1 MFQVYFSLFPW
12 WINQQISKPLFFQ
25 TLCVTMPLCNFK
37 FKLRFSIS
45 PGGKLKVVVHSTSSS
60 RFRVFTLSVY
70 ISYNYSIFT
79 PLAFKCLCAEVVWKN
94 TPLRWQSISPYVYC
108 LQRLNW
114 REGGTI
120 WRANQS
126 WRCDVLN
133 HHYSKV
139 SFWIGHD
146 FILKCSRN
154 LSLTFLLILK
164 ETSLSRLLVNL
175 CFCCTFLHFKKL
187 LAFC

>member
-1 MFQVYFSLFPW
+1 MFQVHLLVVSC
-12 WINQQISKPLFFQ
+12 WINQHFSKVLVFQ
-25 TLCVTMPLCNFK
+25 TLCVTIPLWNFK
-37 FKLRFSIS
+37 FKLRFSFS
-45 PGGKLKVVVHSTSSS
+45 PGGKLKVVVHSASSS

-94 TPLRWQSISPYVYC
+94 TPLRWQSISHYVYC
-108 LQRLNW
+108 LQRLNLW
-114 REGGTI
+114 EGGTI

-146 FILKCSRN
+146 FILKFSRN

-175 CFCCTFLHFKKL
+175 CFCCIFLHSKKL